1 MAQDPYKYFRP
12 EAREILEQFS
22 RGVLELEKGEGAAAV
37 VQGLLRLAHTLKG
50 AARVVKQP
58 EIANRAH
65 AVEDVLAPFRDSA
78 EKPDGGQIDAVLQ
91 HLDAI
96 SEYLDVLGP
105 EAKPV
110 SPAVKKSVSEEV
122 SRTVRMNLAEAD
134 AVLDGVVETH
144 ALMNGLHSASQN
156 IEQVVRLAD
165 FLVSELSALATDQH
179 RRSGM
184 RSSRHLA
191 LADELRRKVI
201 GIDRNLGSAVD
212 QMDRELRQLREAT
225 ERLRLLPVESLF
237 TMLERM
243 ARDTA
248 QALSKQV
255 AFKCTGTDVRLD
267 AHVLDTLQGALVQIV
282 RNAVAHGIEPSDQR
296 VKGGKPPAGQ
306 VTVVVSRRERR
317 IVISCDDD
325 GRGIDLDAVRRAASQ
340 RGMAGS
346 PAKDMTS
353 EDLVRLL
360 LRGGISTSKTV
371 TEESG
376 RGVGLDV
383 VREAVERLGGK
394 VECRSTPRVGTK
406 FEIVIPPSLSSMD
419 ALIVEASGHAGT
431 LAIPLEAIRSTR
443 RLREDDITFTGSGT
457 AVLHNDQA
465 IPLLPLSSALGRPA
479 GPTKRNWTAV
489 IVAGTDGLAA
499 IGVERL
505 FGTAR
510 VVLRPLP
517 AGMIASAIVA
527 GASLDADGNPQL
539 VLDPDGL
546 VAAARCG
553 DLGELEGRPEK
564 RPVLVVD
571 DSLTTRMLEQSIL
584 ESAGYDVDVAE
595 SGEEALKR
603 LHEKHYAL
611 ILCDVEMPGMDGFT
625 FIERIRAD
633 SKSHDIPAILVTSLA
648 EPEHRKRGRDVG
660 AQGYIVKSEFDQS
673 ELLSMIK
680 PMMAA

>member
-22 RGVLELEKGEGAAAV
+22 RGVLELEKGEGGAAI
-37 VQGLLRLAHTLKG
+37 VQRLLRLAHTLKG

-65 AVEDVLAPFRDSA
+65 AIEDVLAPFRDSA
-78 EKPDGGQIDAVLQ
+78 EKPDRSQIDAVLQ
-91 HLDAI
+91 HLDAVG
-96 SEYLDVLGP
+96 EHLDVLAP

-110 SPAVKKSVSEEV
+110 SPAVKKSVSEEP
-122 SRTVRMNLAEAD
+122 SRTVRTNLAEAD
-134 AVLDGVVETH
+134 AVLDSVVETH
-144 ALMNGLHSASQN
+144 ALMNGLQSASQN
-156 IEQVVRLAD
+156 VEQVARLAD
-165 FLVSELSALATDQH
+165 FLVSELSALSTDG
-179 RRSGM
+179 RSGM
-184 RSSRHLA
+184 RPSRHLA
-191 LADELRRKVI
+191 LADELRRKII
-201 GIDRNLGSAVD
+201 GIDRNLGSVVD

-255 AFKCTGTDVRLD
+255 AFKCTGADVRLD

-282 RNAVAHGIEPSDQR
+282 RNAVAHGIEPSDER
-296 VKGGKPPAGQ
+296 ARGGKPPTGQ
-306 VTVVVSRRERR
+306 VTVAVSRRERR
-317 IVISCDDD
+317 IVISCEDD
-325 GRGIDLDAVRRAASQ
+325 GRGIDLDAVRRAAAQ
-340 RGMAGS
+340 RNVTDS

-383 VREAVERLGGK
+383 VREAVERLGG
-394 VECRSTPRVGTK
+394 EIGCRSTLRVGTT

-419 ALIVEASGHAGT
+419 ALIVEASGHAST
-431 LAIPLEAIRSTR
+431 LAIPLEAIRSTL
-443 RLREDDITFTGSGT
+443 RLRGDDITHTGSGA

-465 IPLLPLSSALGRPA
+465 IPLLPLSSVLGGSA
-479 GPTKRNWTAV
+479 GPNKRNWTAV
-489 IVAGTDGLAA
+489 IVAGKDGLAA

-505 FGTAR
+505 LGTER

-517 AGMIASAIVA
+517 PGMKASAIVA

-539 VLDPDGL
+539 VLEPSGL
-546 VAAARCG
+546 VAAARRG
-553 DLGELEGRPEK
+553 DLGELENRPAK
-564 RPVLVVD
+564 RPVLVID

-625 FIERIRAD
+625 FIERVRAD
-633 SKSHDIPAILVTSLA
+633 SKSHHIPAILVTSLA
-648 EPEHRKRGRDVG
+648 EPEHRKRGQDVG